1 MSVTRPSDW
10 YRRQSRD
17 QFVHKRITEGY
28 RSRAAFKLLEIQQR
42 YKVMKPGGVC
52 LELGGAPGGWAQ
64 VAVEIIG
71 SDVNKVELNSPSSK
85 SSVQNGCVVSIDLLP
100 MDPIP
105 GVHILQ
111 GDVTQPEDLEAALN
125 VIKEVTTTPL
135 DEGEAVRP
143 ISKPGA
149 YGHIDTLLSD
159 LSHSHTGNRS
169 LDSSRMEELNS
180 LTLQVAL
187 YPRMLKQGGSFV
199 CKVFDSAEARAFQK
213 EVGNWFKTTKIQG
226 VKSERMIFRNHSVKS
241 LRVDDIGPLSGLVN
255 LRRCSKGCAVVR
267 ASPKIAPSRPVA
279 KPPPVRGSMDLKV

>member
-1 MSVTRPSDW
+1 MALRTTLLLATARAFFSARLCPSKAGCLNGGRRMSMTRPSDW
-10 YRRQSRD
+10 YRRQSSD

-64 VAVEIIG
+64 VAVEIIR
-71 SDVNKVELNSPSSK
+71 SDGNNVEPNLPSSK
-85 SSVQNGCVVSIDLLP
+85 STGHNGCVVSIDLLP

-135 DEGEAVRP
+135 EEGEAVRP

-169 LDSSRMEELNS
+169 LDSLRMEELNS

-213 EVGNWFKTTKIQG
+213 KVGNWFKTTKW
-226 VKSERMIFRNHSVKS
+226 VKPSASRSDSRE
-241 LRVDDIGPLSGLVN
+241 GYLVA
-255 LRRCSKGCAVVR
+255 LGFKGSK
-267 ASPKIAPSRPVA
+267 A
-279 KPPPVRGSMDLKV
+279 KG